1 MKQEYVIQRGRR
13 IKVSVLP
20 ATEPPRVRPIARTK
34 FVQMPT
40 PWIKKLA
47 GQNGKVH
54 DLALLLLKL
63 NFEHRGRPVKLS
75 NVALQH
81 LNLWERKVKYR
92 ALGKLERLGLI
103 SVRQKPGAAP
113 LVTLNLSL

>member
-1 MKQEYVIQRGRR
+1 
-13 IKVSVLP
+13 
-20 ATEPPRVRPIARTK
+20 
-34 FVQMPT
+34 MPT